1 MVYANIQRTQAL
13 FSIPC
18 RYNLLAFE
26 KFPFLRNNSPF
37 TKNVDSGNSLTPHPA
52 FTTAVL
58 VAVAVAADVATAA
71 AAAAGGGAAGVATGA
86 FLRFVFDFFPMM
98 IAIQI
103 RSGIIPGVV
112 VDVVQYANFY

>member
-1 MVYANIQRTQAL
+1 M
-13 FSIPC
+13 
-18 RYNLLAFE
+18 AFE
-26 KFPFLRNNSPF
+26 KFPFLRNDSPF
-37 TKNVDSGNSLTPHPA
+37 IKNVDSGNSLTPHPA
-52 FTTAVL
+52 FTTAVVV
-58 VAVAVAADVATAA
+58 VAAAAAADVATAA
-71 AAAAGGGAAGVATGA
+71 TAAGGGAAGVATGA